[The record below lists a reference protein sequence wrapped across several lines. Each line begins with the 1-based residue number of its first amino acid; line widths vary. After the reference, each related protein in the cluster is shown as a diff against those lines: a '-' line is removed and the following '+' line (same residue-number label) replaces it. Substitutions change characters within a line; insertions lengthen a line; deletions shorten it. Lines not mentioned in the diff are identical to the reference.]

1 MGQDVT
7 QGRVQLRLRLREG
20 RQLPAGEDLWAEPV
34 NTYHGGG
41 VYRLV
46 STSTAVP
53 LGFDDIVCAA
63 VDGVG
68 RLQVVDVVETNDRV
82 LTVTGHDHTVTTEEA
97 RKVTASWAS
106 GAEGST
112 QIVDGLVY
120 TAWPEGMTLDRIAAA
135 LQRTIG
141 DRPQWR
147 CYATA
152 LPGDRVRDRQ
162 DDVDFD
168 LDTEA
173 AVGFEADDWDLDQ
186 IAV

>member
-1 MGQDVT
+1 
-7 QGRVQLRLRLREG
+7 
-20 RQLPAGEDLWAEPV
+20 
-34 NTYHGGG
+34 
-41 VYRLV
+41 
-46 STSTAVP
+46 
-53 LGFDDIVCAA
+53 
-63 VDGVG
+63 
-68 RLQVVDVVETNDRV
+68 
-82 LTVTGHDHTVTTEEA
+82 
-97 RKVTASWAS
+97 
-106 GAEGST
+106 
-112 QIVDGLVY
+112 
-120 TAWPEGMTLDRIAAA
+120 MTLDRIAAA

-141 DRPQWR
+141 DRPQWQ